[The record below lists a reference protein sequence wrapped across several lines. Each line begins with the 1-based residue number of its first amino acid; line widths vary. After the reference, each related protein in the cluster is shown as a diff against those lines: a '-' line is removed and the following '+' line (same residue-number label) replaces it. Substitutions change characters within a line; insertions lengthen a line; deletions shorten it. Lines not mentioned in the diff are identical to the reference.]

1 MASDSAS
8 LCAPVPRRALLLEHF
23 LAITEGWRVVFPSRP
38 TFKRAVAQALGGLL
52 ALGRRTITRILCT
65 NGRAQLP
72 WAADYHLHSRCVW
85 EPQGLFDPIWREA
98 LPLCKDKVVGVAFD
112 DTKLHKTG
120 RCIQQA
126 FYQRDPLGPPFHVN
140 LMLGLRFLQCSLLV
154 PAFRGA
160 ARLATRALPVY
171 FGESSRVKRPGKK
184 ASADEVAAWKVASKE
199 QNLSQHAVRTM
210 HEMRAALDAAGGA
223 GKMLVMAGDGSFC
236 NKACFKAVIERTE
249 LLVRCRKDAVLCAR
263 AQGEGRRFYSASKLR
278 PEAVR
283 QDEGI
288 AWRTTK
294 PHYGGKKRK
303 VRYKEIKSVYW
314 QGGAGRRE
322 LRLIIIAPTA
332 YRKRKSGKVYYRQ
345 AAYLLT
351 SDLRT
356 PAAKLIQIYLDRWQI
371 EVNHREEKDTLG
383 VGQAQLWNVK
393 AVPRQ
398 PVLAVAAYSALL
410 LAGIKAYGCERGED
424 YAPLPA
430 WRSKRLRRPSCQDLV
445 AQLREEATSHGAHL
459 LPASMSLSPPAMIAA
474 AAA

>member
-1 MASDSAS
+1 M
-8 LCAPVPRRALLLEHF
+8 PRRALLLEHF
-23 LAITEGWRVVFPSRP
+23 LAITEGWHVVFPSRP

-236 NKACFKAVIERTE
+236 
-249 LLVRCRKDAVLCAR
+249 
-263 AQGEGRRFYSASKLR
+263 
-278 PEAVR
+278 
-283 QDEGI
+283 
-288 AWRTTK
+288 
-294 PHYGGKKRK
+294 KRK

-430 WRSKRLRRPSCQDLV
+430 WRSNRPRRPSCQDLV